1 MRDLAGQ
8 DLVTRER
15 GSVTRAVFEAT
26 LAAAAVRTG
35 AIIEVESREGVG
47 EAVAAGFGIGVI
59 FDSEFAQDAACRKL
73 AVPDADLAV
82 AEYVICLEER
92 RRIPLVRGFLDLLPD
107 ARSAFVTAARAS
119 PNRAARA
126 SGRQASGG

>member
-1 MRDLAGQ
+1 M
-8 DLVTRER
+8 TRER
-15 GSVTRAVFEAT
+15 GSITREVFET
-26 LAAAAVRTG
+26 RLAEAGIRPG
-35 AIIEVESREGVG
+35 ALVEVQSREAVQ

-73 AVPDADLAV
+73 AAPDADLAV

-107 ARSAFVTAARAS
+107 AQSAFVTSAQAS

-126 SGRQASGG
+126 SGRPASGG